1 MPMPRPLLL
10 LLALCW
16 LAVPSARPV
25 AADPG
30 PMLVETPRGVS
41 LLEEGRDEMRAL
53 RLDAADRAFYA
64 LAAQP
69 SAEAAARFHLAKSA
83 LWRAMI
89 LEQDPLYDRFFE
101 RSDSLLAVLGALP
114 DSPWATHFRAEA
126 ELQRAIVHGKKAEYA
141 RAAMALRQAY
151 NHFERNVKEHPTFFE
166 SYVGMGLCHV
176 AVGSVPKKFR
186 WLLNLMGFGGTV
198 AEGMREMRMAAE
210 RSTYYREEAA
220 VYFAFTD
227 LIVNEGKGDGLE
239 RLATLHR
246 RYPDSPITGY
256 AYGIGLL
263 QERRA
268 ADAEAV
274 LRRAA
279 ARLDAPGT
287 FALPY
292 VTFYLADA
300 LFAQDRFE
308 EAARHY
314 ERFLRS
320 FPGEAL
326 VAQAHLR
333 AGLALEMSGRRA
345 DALAHYRRIRVRED
359 YDSDAAARREADER
373 LEAPMSA
380 HERALLLG
388 RNALE
393 SSRYREAIATLQP
406 VLGDQRAP
414 DEERAE
420 AAYTSGRAY
429 FFLGDYREALRHYGF
444 AVARPGD
451 PLARWGPWSQFYIG
465 EAHEAAGDRAAARA
479 AYERALAY
487 DGAFAYHKA
496 LEQRARAALSR
507 L

>member
-1 MPMPRPLLL
+1 MRRPFFMLLT
-10 LLALCW
+10 LCW
-16 LAVPSARPV
+16 FAVPAAQPV
-25 AADPG
+25 VADPG
-30 PMLVETPRGVS
+30 PMLVETPLGVA
-41 LLEEGRDEMRAL
+41 LLEQGRAEMLAL

-89 LEQDPLYDRFFE
+89 LEQDALYARFFE

-114 DSPWATHFRAEA
+114 DSPWKTHFRAEA
-126 ELQRAIVHGKKAEYA
+126 ELHRAIVHGKKAEYA

-151 NHFERNVKEHPTFFE
+151 NHFERNVNQHPSFFE

-198 AEGMREMRMAAE
+198 AEGMREMRTAAE
-210 RSTYYREEAA
+210 RSSYYREEAA

-227 LIVNEGKGDGLE
+227 LIVNEGKEDGLA
-239 RLATLHR
+239 RLAALHR
-246 RYPDSPITGY
+246 RHPDSPITGY
-256 AYGIGLL
+256 AYGLGLL
-263 QERRA
+263 QKRRA

-279 ARLDAPGT
+279 GRLDAPGT

-300 LFAQDRFE
+300 LFAQDRFD
-308 EAARHY
+308 EAARLFQ
-314 ERFLRS
+314 RFIDT

-326 VAQAHLR
+326 VAQAHLH
-333 AGLALEMSGRRA
+333 AGLALEMSGRRG
-345 DALAHYRRIRVRED
+345 DALVHYRRIHVRED
-359 YDSDAAARREADER
+359 YDSDAAARLQADER
-373 LEAPMSA
+373 LTAPLSP
-380 HERALLLG
+380 HERTLLLG
-388 RNALE
+388 RNALD
-393 SSRYREAIATLQP
+393 SGRYREAVTTLQP
-406 VLGDQRAP
+406 VLGDQGAP
-414 DEERAE
+414 DDQRAE

-429 FFLGDYREALRHYGF
+429 FFLGNHREAIRHYGF
-444 AVARPGD
+444 AVSRPGD
-451 PLARWGPWSQFYIG
+451 PLAKWGPWSQFYIG
-465 EAHEAAGDRAAARA
+465 EAHEAAGDRSAARE

-487 DGAFAYHKA
+487 DGAFAFHKA
-496 LEQRARAALSR
+496 LEQRARAALGR

>member
-1 MPMPRPLLL
+1 MLRTALVLLVVL
-10 LLALCW
+10 W
-16 LAVPSARPV
+16 LAAP
-25 AADPG
+25 AAAVGASDPG

-41 LLEEGRDEMRAL
+41 LLERGRAEMLAL
-53 RLDAADRAFYA
+53 RLDAADRSFYA

-69 SAEAAARFHLAKSA
+69 SAEAAARFHLAKTA

-89 LEQDPLYDRFFE
+89 LEQGPLYDRFFE
-101 RSDSLLAVLGALP
+101 RSDSLLAVLGPLP
-114 DSPWATHFRAEA
+114 DSPWKTHFRAEA

-141 RAAMALRQAY
+141 RAAMAMRQAY

-198 AEGMREMRMAAE
+198 AEGLREMRVAAD
-210 RSTYYREEAA
+210 RSTYYREEAT

-227 LIVNEGKGDGLE
+227 QIINEAKEDGLE
-239 RLATLHR
+239 RLAALHR
-246 RYPDSPITGY
+246 RHPESPVTGY
-256 AYGIGLL
+256 VYGLGLL
-263 QERRA
+263 NDRRA

-274 LRRAA
+274 LRRAQD
-279 ARLDAPGT
+279 RLDAPGT

-292 VTFYLADA
+292 VTYYLADA

-308 EAARHY
+308 EAALLFQ
-314 ERFLRS
+314 RFLRD
-320 FPGEAL
+320 FPGQAL
-326 VAQAHLR
+326 VAQAHLH

-345 DALAHYRRIRVRED
+345 DALAHYERIRVRED
-359 YDSDAAARREADER
+359 YDSDAAARRQAEDR
-373 LEAPMSA
+373 LAAPMTP

-388 RNALE
+388 RNALD
-393 SSRYREAIATLQP
+393 SGRYREAVATLQP
-406 VLGDQRAP
+406 VLGDQAAP
-414 DEERAE
+414 AVQRAE
-420 AAYTSGRAY
+420 AAYSSGRAY
-429 FFLGDYREALRHYGF
+429 HFLGKHREAIRHYRF
-444 AVARPGD
+444 AVDRPGD
-451 PLARWGPWSQFYIG
+451 PLAKWGPWSQFYIG
-465 EAHEAAGDRAAARA
+465 EAHEADGEHAAARA